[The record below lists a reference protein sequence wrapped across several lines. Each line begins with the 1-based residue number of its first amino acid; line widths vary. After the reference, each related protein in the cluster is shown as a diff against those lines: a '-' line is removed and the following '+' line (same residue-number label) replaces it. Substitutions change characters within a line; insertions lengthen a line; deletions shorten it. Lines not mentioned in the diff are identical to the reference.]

1 MLLVGN
7 FCIFAR
13 FTHDPVMLSMLLSYI
28 LTLQTQVVNTIQC
41 AIAIE
46 KNMVNVER
54 CMQMLDVP

>member
-1 MLLVGN
+1 
-7 FCIFAR
+7 
-13 FTHDPVMLSMLLSYI
+13 MLSMLLSYI